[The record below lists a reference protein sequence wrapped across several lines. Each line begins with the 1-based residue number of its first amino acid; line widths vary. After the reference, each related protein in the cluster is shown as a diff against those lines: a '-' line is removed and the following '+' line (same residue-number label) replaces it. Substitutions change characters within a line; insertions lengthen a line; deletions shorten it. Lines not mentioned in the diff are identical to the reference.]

1 MDIASPSQAVL
12 SNIAFNSASKRHRP
26 NLRVGQCI
34 ICHVIRADPALE
46 IELSCEDPTS
56 QKDWVTNEVYFG
68 PLPDGGLLVDFPFQK
83 SILLSSTRSDKF
95 DIIGQ
100 YLKPFES
107 CVGVNGRVFVRAG
120 DGNHLRASLIANI
133 ITHSV
138 GLQQPE
144 IEELCQNAERRLN
157 Q

>member
-1 MDIASPSQAVL
+1 VL

-34 ICHVIRADPALE
+34 ICHVIRADPSLE

-68 PLPDGGLLVDFPFQK
+68 PLPDGGLLFDLPFSESMRLASNGSQ
-83 SILLSSTRSDKF
+83 IF
-95 DIIGQ
+95 DIVGQ
-100 YLKPFES
+100 YLKPFET
-107 CVGVNGRVFVRAG
+107 CVGVNGRVFIRAG

-133 ITHSV
+133 ITKATS
-138 GLQQPE
+138 LKQAELEE
-144 IEELCQNAERRLN
+144 ICQDAERRLT
-157 Q
+157 QQ